1 MDVRELGALAL
12 VIVVAS
18 IIISMGAS
26 ILSSLATNQCSSA
39 SGSWIPVGYCH
50 TGVTTCNSTIDNPV
64 TDAKYGCCAAA
75 VNASQ
80 DCVTWSDNEGLAV
93 TGKGIDGMVT
103 FGNWIPLIALVIA
116 ASIVIGVIV
125 KYLGGTAGGV

>member
-26 ILSSLATNQCSSA
+26 ILGSLALNQCSSL
-39 SGSWIPVGYCH
+39 SGTWVEVGYADASH
-50 TGVTTCNSTIDNPV
+50 LNTTPINTVTG
-64 TDAKYGCCAAA
+64 AKYGCCATAIN
-75 VNASQ
+75 VSN
-80 DCVTWSDNEGLAV
+80 DCTAWSDNEGLAV
-93 TGKGIDGMVT
+93 TGQGTAGMVT

>member
-18 IIISMGAS
+18 IIISMGAT
-26 ILSSLATNQCSSA
+26 ILGQLKLQQTDSSLEANVTNQ
-39 SGSWIPVGYCH
+39 
-50 TGVTTCNSTIDNPV
+50 
-64 TDAKYGCCAAA
+64 
-75 VNASQ
+75 
-80 DCVTWSDNEGLAV
+80 GLA
-93 TGKGIDGMVT
+93 GMVT

-125 KYLGGTAGGV
+125 KYLGGVSGGV